1 MRKMALAVIALNLLL
16 VSCKKETFPA
26 AAPVVNGTEHV
37 DTSDSNDGVADSD
50 NSPVEVDN
58 RHEITKLIEET
69 DLDSNKFSVVRKLYE
84 KEVSKVTLS
93 EGSDTAEVLGHIR
106 DLSNIVKMVKGK
118 NHFAVMCELYSI
130 SGCDGVSSA
139 ADLASKLRGKYLETD
154 SLKGIIYDLVAFELV
169 SEEEKEKFLNSRMT
183 LNLLSNRLNSFS
195 IRGGMSYELI
205 STGLNLYKSIFEKL
219 SDNSLYKVLNKFVR
233 SYKIESIVSVQGVE
247 KHFERY
253 ISIIIE
259 MIDEDRL
266 VFELNRNEL
275 SLIKVFLKNGQEI
288 SLKNK
293 ISNLFFISYG
303 FIDSEVDTEEF
314 LKFLDLLIYEEMKSS
329 KDNLLSDFLN
339 IPFLSSQLEV
349 DEVSKV
355 IEEKLKSALTDR
367 SVEYRL
373 HLLEVQKLKFRLR
386 TDSSTEANKE
396 IKKSITSAL
405 NSYYDKNYKSDNV
418 FNLDSSSDNLF
429 GNEVDV
435 EDETVIVK
443 FRELNIIAPGVY
455 GIKNK
460 HLDITF
466 EEGVLGHPLSLI
478 VTNGKNI
485 KVDSVNIIGL
495 NIYTVPTQKNTKTLD
510 AESILREKYFP
521 SLPEQF
527 EEELVMD
534 RSYQD
539 QSHSFNRACSTFG
552 AQIMGQVTKVTEVG
566 IRNEGLIGYV
576 SSPLLNLNG
585 RNGLN
590 AGSVTINAPSIKKI
604 TLIANGERGENGQS
618 NSSLFFD
625 NGVMRKTFE
634 RKFKL
639 ECETIDMFC
648 YDRREGNCTSRT
660 STVIDNGSVVVTL
673 KQPSP
678 GLAGRG
684 GDGGNITIKGRL
696 KDSLISNVGGKSGVS
711 GANYTEDVFY
721 NSYLSSTNP
730 NLYSPT
736 YNSNL
741 LESKLHDG
749 QAGSLLVHE

>member
-1 MRKMALAVIALNLLL
+1 MRKIALAVITLNLFL

-26 AAPVVNGTEHV
+26 APVANGIDHVNIG
-37 DTSDSNDGVADSD
+37 DSSDGVVDGE
-50 NSPVEVDN
+50 NSSSEIDN
-58 RHEITKLIEET
+58 RHVITKLIEET
-69 DLDSNKFSVVRKLYE
+69 DLDSSNFSIVRNLYE
-84 KEVSKVTLS
+84 KEILKVTLS
-93 EGSDTAEVLGHIR
+93 EGADTTELLEHIR
-106 DLSNIVKMVKGK
+106 SLSNIVKMVKGK

-130 SGCDGVSSA
+130 SRCRGVSSA
-139 ADLASKLRGKYLETD
+139 IDLASKLRGKYLETD

-169 SEEEKEKFLNSRMT
+169 SDEEKEKFLNSRMI

-219 SDNSLYKVLNKFVR
+219 SDNSLYKVLSKFVR
-233 SYKIESIVSVQGVE
+233 SYKIESIGSVKGVE

-253 ISIIIE
+253 ISSILE

-275 SLIKVFLKNGQEI
+275 SLIEVFLTNGQEI

-303 FIDSEVDTEEF
+303 FIDSEIDMEEF
-314 LKFLDLLIYEEMKSS
+314 LKFLDLLMYEEMKNS

-339 IPFLSSQLEV
+339 IPFLNTQQEV

-355 IEEKLKSALTDR
+355 IEVKLKSTLTDR
-367 SVEYRL
+367 STEYRL
-373 HLLEVQKLKFRLR
+373 HLLEVQRLKFKLR
-386 TDSSTEANKE
+386 SDSSSDANKK

-405 NSYYDKNYKSDNV
+405 NSYYNKNYKSDNL
-418 FNLDSSSDNLF
+418 FNLDSSSESLF

-443 FRELNIIAPGVY
+443 FRELNTIAPGVY
-455 GIKNK
+455 GLKNK

-466 EEGVLGHPLSLI
+466 EEGVLAHPLSLI
-478 VTNGKNI
+478 VTNGKNV
-485 KVDSVNIIGL
+485 KVDSVSIIGL
-495 NIYTVPTQKNTKTLD
+495 NIYTVPTQRREETSD
-510 AESILREKYFP
+510 AESILREKYYP

-539 QSHSFNRACSTFG
+539 QNHRFNKVCSSG
-552 AQIMGQVTKVTEVG
+552 AQIVGFVTKVTEIG
-566 IRNEGLIGYV
+566 IRNESLIGYV
-576 SSPLLNLNG
+576 SNPLLELNG
-585 RNGLN
+585 RNGQD
-590 AGSVTINAPSIKKI
+590 AGNITINALNIK
-604 TLIANGERGENGQS
+604 TVVLLANGEKGGDGQS
-618 NSSLFFD
+618 NWPYFFD
-625 NGVMRKTFE
+625 NGVMRKKFE

-639 ECETIDMFC
+639 ECEVTDMYC
-648 YDRREGNCTSRT
+648 YDRRGRNCTSR
-660 STVIDNGSVVVTL
+660 SSRVIDNGSVEVTL

-678 GLAGRG
+678 GIAGNG
-684 GDGGNITIKGRL
+684 GNGGNITIKGRL
-696 KDSLISNVGGKSGVS
+696 VDGLISNVGGKSGVS
-711 GANYTEDVFY
+711 GSNNAEDVFY
-721 NSYLSSTNP
+721 DSYLSSTNP

-749 QAGSLLVHE
+749 QAGSLLIHE